1 MIYELIA
8 PPGSGKSTILE
19 KIKNIENENFLFQD
33 NIELINFKNLKY
45 IRLFIEVAFHI
56 FFKTNLSKKNKR
68 FYTFHLFRKL
78 IYIHELKNN
87 QKIFFPDEGLFS
99 IYVSL
104 LAIFNVSI
112 HKFIEKYIPNEYAVI
127 YLKVEN
133 SIAMERFYARGIP
146 DSWIE
151 NSVIQIDSDGKF
163 NKAKVSQILTDYVL
177 NIDNLMSKDIKLE
190 KFEILNSSDVNNTT
204 NKILEIVRDENDL
217 L

>member
-1 MIYELIA
+1 MCLYINL
-8 PPGSGKSTILE
+8 LR
-19 KIKNIENENFLFQD
+19 NIF
-33 NIELINFKNLKY
+33 
-45 IRLFIEVAFHI
+45 
-56 FFKTNLSKKNKR
+56 
-68 FYTFHLFRKL
+68 
-78 IYIHELKNN
+78 
-87 QKIFFPDEGLFS
+87 
-99 IYVSL
+99 
-104 LAIFNVSI
+104 
-112 HKFIEKYIPNEYAVI
+112 NEYAVI

-163 NKAKVSQILTDYVL
+163 NKAKVSQFLTDYVL